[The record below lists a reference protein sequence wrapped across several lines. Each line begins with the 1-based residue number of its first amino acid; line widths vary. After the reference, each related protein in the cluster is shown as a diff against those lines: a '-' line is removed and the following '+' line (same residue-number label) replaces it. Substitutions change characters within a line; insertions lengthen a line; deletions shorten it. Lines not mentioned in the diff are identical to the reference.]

1 MTSVKSPSVTYDTSD
16 MINFITRNIDSLTR
30 DDHICILQ
38 ILFKSPIDE
47 SKIKEKPSGTQIKFA
62 DIPVAVLGEI
72 YDFMTRKITDRT
84 ARLENYTAAFT

>member
-1 MTSVKSPSVTYDTSD
+1 MTSVKSPSVTYDTGD

-47 SKIKEKPSGTQIKFA
+47 SKIKEKPFVTQIKFA

-72 YDFMTRKITDRT
+72 YDFMTRKITDRI
-84 ARLENYTAAFT
+84 ARLENYTSSFT

>member
-1 MTSVKSPSVTYDTSD
+1 MTSMKSPSVTYDTGD

-72 YDFMTRKITDRT
+72 YDFMTRKITDRI
-84 ARLENYTAAFT
+84 ARLENYTSSFT